1 MATLEDVSDI
11 RCDGL
16 LQPALLALPQT
27 PDQLSSILFAQP
39 AHPIPILKDA
49 FDSLGSLRRMFV
61 VDDGS
66 AAKLARLVSTQLTF
80 TLWLGG
86 EQDTVHNVNSGLI
99 VPLQEF
105 DNLALESHQ
114 GFLPLRDKGAPDSMM
129 TLLSSKSAS
138 LRPDGVIRSSDG
150 RRLLMKWD
158 EKAESLTEAVDDLK
172 GDALLVWFYVSCRV
186 SRPHS

>member
-80 TLWLGG
+80 TLAWGR
-86 EQDTVHNVNSGLI
+86 
-99 VPLQEF
+99 
-105 DNLALESHQ
+105 A
-114 GFLPLRDKGAPDSMM
+114 RY
-129 TLLSSKSAS
+129 SA
-138 LRPDGVIRSSDG
+138 
-150 RRLLMKWD
+150 
-158 EKAESLTEAVDDLK
+158 
-172 GDALLVWFYVSCRV
+172 
-186 SRPHS
+186 